1 MKSVASKLKK
11 CGKNYYFG
19 RFHRLKGAEF
29 ISMGDNVVFDDSVV
43 LTVWEHLN
51 NRHFSPSVVIGNN
64 VSISDFC
71 HISIVNALHIDSGT
85 AIGKWVTISDNSH
98 GNVSYDDMQ
107 LGVFEREIVS
117 RGSINI
123 GRNVWVGDKVTI
135 LAPVSI
141 GDGAIIT
148 ANAVVT
154 KDVPPYCVVAGAP
167 ARVIKDLR
175 PDSQN

>member
-1 MKSVASKLKK
+1 
-11 CGKNYYFG
+11 
-19 RFHRLKGAEF
+19 
-29 ISMGDNVVFDDSVV
+29 
-43 LTVWEHLN
+43 
-51 NRHFSPSVVIGNN
+51 
-64 VSISDFC
+64 
-71 HISIVNALHIDSGT
+71 
-85 AIGKWVTISDNSH
+85 
-98 GNVSYDDMQ
+98 MQ

-141 GDGAIIT
+141 GDGAIIA